1 MMQSEAQIEQALAS
15 LRELIE
21 TTVDRKMKTPRDF
34 DFLSEQIFDK
44 LHETVSPTT
53 LKRLWGYIQ
62 DQSMPRKA
70 TLDVLAQFVG
80 YNDWDTFCSS
90 QFISHEEPASLSIWQ
105 RLMNWKI
112 HVPVAVIIILLIGV
126 GIFLYAS
133 HPADDDKSPAE
144 ADRASKEFMSD
155 YILKRG
161 THFDRPQDYLE
172 LFGIHDLDFYWG
184 RAIPNFQGIYI
195 WGPEYGNPTW
205 GNKGDSAAMMPTIS
219 VHWAAENVPQQQI
232 DQRNSEIYYVLF
244 HRNEIRLTFMKNL
257 VDSGYVFLGVYR
269 MLREESDTAH
279 NVWERVQN
287 DVNLHDLQEL
297 YKYCN

>member
-1 MMQSEAQIEQALAS
+1 MMQSEAQIEQTLAS

-90 QFISHEEPASLSIWQ
+90 QLISHEEPASLPIWQ

-172 LFGIHDLDFYWG
+172 LFGIHDLDFY
-184 RAIPNFQGIYI
+184 
-195 WGPEYGNPTW
+195 
-205 GNKGDSAAMMPTIS
+205 
-219 VHWAAENVPQQQI
+219 
-232 DQRNSEIYYVLF
+232 
-244 HRNEIRLTFMKNL
+244 
-257 VDSGYVFLGVYR
+257 
-269 MLREESDTAH
+269 
-279 NVWERVQN
+279 
-287 DVNLHDLQEL
+287 
-297 YKYCN
+297 

>member
-1 MMQSEAQIEQALAS
+1 
-15 LRELIE
+15 
-21 TTVDRKMKTPRDF
+21 
-34 DFLSEQIFDK
+34 
-44 LHETVSPTT
+44 
-53 LKRLWGYIQ
+53 
-62 DQSMPRKA
+62 
-70 TLDVLAQFVG
+70 
-80 YNDWDTFCSS
+80 
-90 QFISHEEPASLSIWQ
+90 
-105 RLMNWKI
+105 
-112 HVPVAVIIILLIGV
+112 
-126 GIFLYAS
+126 
-133 HPADDDKSPAE
+133 
-144 ADRASKEFMSD
+144 MSD

-219 VHWAAENVPQQQI
+219 VHWAEENVPQQQI
-232 DQRNSEIYYVLF
+232 DQRNSEIYYVLL

-269 MLREESDTAH
+269 MLREESDSAH
-279 NVWERVQN
+279 NVWERVLN

-297 YKYCN
+297 YKYRN

>member
-1 MMQSEAQIEQALAS
+1 
-15 LRELIE
+15 
-21 TTVDRKMKTPRDF
+21 
-34 DFLSEQIFDK
+34 
-44 LHETVSPTT
+44 
-53 LKRLWGYIQ
+53 
-62 DQSMPRKA
+62 
-70 TLDVLAQFVG
+70 
-80 YNDWDTFCSS
+80 
-90 QFISHEEPASLSIWQ
+90 
-105 RLMNWKI
+105 MNWKI

-133 HPADDDKSPAE
+133 HPADDYKSPAE
-144 ADRASKEFMSD
+144 AHKASKEFMSD
-155 YILKRG
+155 YILKRS

-205 GNKGDSAAMMPTIS
+205 GNKGDSAAMMPTIL
-219 VHWAAENVPQQQI
+219 VHWAEENVPQQQI
-232 DQRNSEIYYVLF
+232 DQRNSEIYYVLL

-279 NVWERVQN
+279 NVGIV
-287 DVNLHDLQEL
+287 V
-297 YKYCN
+297 

>member
-62 DQSMPRKA
+62 EQSMPRKA

-112 HVPVAVIIILLIGV
+112 LVPLAAVVFALVVV
-126 GIFLYAS
+126 GIMFLS
-133 HPADDDKSPAE
+133 SADKKKEPG
-144 ADRASKEFMSD
+144 EFMAD
-155 YILKRG
+155 YYLKKG
-161 THFDRPQDYLE
+161 THFNGPKEYLE
-172 LFGIHDLDFYWG
+172 VFGIYDFDFYWG
-184 RAIPNFQGIYI
+184 RQLDNHPGIFI
-195 WGPEYGNPTW
+195 WGPEYKNPTW
-205 GNKGDSAAMMPTIS
+205 GNLGDSAALMPTITDR
-219 VHWAAENVPQQQI
+219 WTAEYATKEEI
-232 DQRNSEIYYVLF
+232 DRRNSELYYLSL
-244 HRNEIRLTFMKNL
+244 HRNEIRITFMKNL

-269 MLREESDTAH
+269 LSKTESDSTH
-279 NVWERVQN
+279 TVWERVQ
-287 DVNLHDLQEL
+287 DDIYLHNLNTL
-297 YKYCN
+297 YKHLN

>member
-21 TTVDRKMKTPRDF
+21 TTVDGKMKTPRDF

-70 TLDVLAQFVG
+70 TLDVLSQFVG

-90 QFISHEEPASLSIWQ
+90 QLISHEEPASLSIWQ

-133 HPADDDKSPAE
+133 HPADDYKSPAE
-144 ADRASKEFMSD
+144 AHKASKEFMCD

-172 LFGIHDLDFYWG
+172 LFGI
-184 RAIPNFQGIYI
+184 
-195 WGPEYGNPTW
+195 
-205 GNKGDSAAMMPTIS
+205 S
-219 VHWAAENVPQQQI
+219 
-232 DQRNSEIYYVLF
+232 
-244 HRNEIRLTFMKNL
+244 
-257 VDSGYVFLGVYR
+257 
-269 MLREESDTAH
+269 
-279 NVWERVQN
+279 
-287 DVNLHDLQEL
+287 
-297 YKYCN
+297 

>member
-90 QFISHEEPASLSIWQ
+90 QFISHEEPASLSI
-105 RLMNWKI
+105 
-112 HVPVAVIIILLIGV
+112 
-126 GIFLYAS
+126 
-133 HPADDDKSPAE
+133 
-144 ADRASKEFMSD
+144 
-155 YILKRG
+155 
-161 THFDRPQDYLE
+161 
-172 LFGIHDLDFYWG
+172 
-184 RAIPNFQGIYI
+184 
-195 WGPEYGNPTW
+195 
-205 GNKGDSAAMMPTIS
+205 
-219 VHWAAENVPQQQI
+219 
-232 DQRNSEIYYVLF
+232 
-244 HRNEIRLTFMKNL
+244 
-257 VDSGYVFLGVYR
+257 
-269 MLREESDTAH
+269 LREESDTAH

-287 DVNLHDLQEL
+287 DVYLHDLQEL
-297 YKYCN
+297 YKYRN